1 MLKILIISSFRNNL
15 LFSDNKKNYKID
27 VKNLTIN
34 EINEMNPEN
43 YNYIITLNSNK
54 NDVRIEHY
62 IPLKYFEN
70 DRYKVFISEL
80 GINNVILDI
89 LELTTVSKRQT
100 CSLAIIL
107 KNIIRYDITQ
117 EKFNLIDLLHI
128 IKKRNQYDD
137 EIMKLIK
144 KDIYNVVRRDYTYK
158 KTINKVKYYFY
169 RKKLV
174 QKYIYINLNSILSD
188 LKVVTN
194 ELNKVFKNKEV
205 YNIIN
210 NYQEWNAMYY

>member
-1 MLKILIISSFRNNL
+1 MLKILIISSFMNNL
-15 LFSDNKKNYKID
+15 LLSDNKKKYKID
-27 VKNLTIN
+27 VKDLTIDEIN
-34 EINEMNPEN
+34 EIDAEN
-43 YNYIITLNSNK
+43 YNYIITSNSNK
-54 NDVRIEHY
+54 NDIRIEHY

-70 DRYKVFISEL
+70 DKYKVFISEL
-80 GINNVILDI
+80 GINNIIIDI
-89 LELTTVSKRQT
+89 LELTTISKRQT

-117 EKFNLIDLLHI
+117 ENFNLIDLLDI
-128 IKKRNQYDD
+128 IKKRNHYDN

-144 KDIYNVVRRDYTYK
+144 KDVYNVVRRDYTYK

-174 QKYIYINLNSILSD
+174 QKYIYINLNSILND
-188 LKVVTN
+188 LKIVTN
-194 ELNKVFKNKEV
+194 ELNKILKNKRV

-210 NYQEWNAMYY
+210 NYQK